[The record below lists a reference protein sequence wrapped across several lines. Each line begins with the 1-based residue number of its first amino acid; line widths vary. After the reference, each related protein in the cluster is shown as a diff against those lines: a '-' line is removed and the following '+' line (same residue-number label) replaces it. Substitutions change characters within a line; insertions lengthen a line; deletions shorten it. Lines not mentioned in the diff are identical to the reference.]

1 MLEMLMNS
9 GVEASMCLGMA
20 LEIGAMA
27 GLMGCVGLDWSLTKF
42 LTVL

>member
-1 MLEMLMNS
+1 MLEMLIYS
-9 GVEASMCLGMA
+9 VVEASRCLWMS